1 MQEEERK
8 RVTARETA
16 ENLIRS
22 YYAKFNA
29 QDAAGMAA
37 YLADDVVHDVN
48 QGTRR
53 KGKRMF
59 AEFLS
64 HMNRCYREE
73 LRDLV
78 VMSSADGSRV
88 AAEFVVH
95 GKYLATDEGLP
106 PARGQ
111 TYTLPAGAFFEVKD
125 GLIRRVSTHYNL
137 KDWMT
142 QVAG

>member
-8 RVTARETA
+8 IARDGSEA
-16 ENLIRS
+16 LVRN
-22 YYAKFNA
+22 YYIKFNA
-29 QDAAGMAA
+29 QDVPGMAA
-37 YLADDVVHDVN
+37 LLSDDVVHDVN
-48 QGTRR
+48 QGGRR
-53 KGKRMF
+53 HGKQAF
-59 AEFLS
+59 VEFLG

-73 LRDLV
+73 LRNIV
-78 VMSSADGSRV
+78 VMSNADGTRV
-88 AAEFVVH
+88 AAEFTVH

-111 TYTLPAGAFFEVKD
+111 TYVLPAGAFFEVA
-125 GLIRRVSTHYNL
+125 GGRIRRVSTHYNL